1 MTSNKLDPS
10 LVAILVN
17 REHSR
22 LSNQIKALEK
32 VLRAPYSDKEHQ
44 RLLTLAAQLKGS
56 GSLNSA
62 KMAASNSW
70 SATHAHDQHV
80 LGNSGGDVRFG
91 YGQALSSTYPY
102 PL

>member
-32 VLRAPYSDKEHQ
+32 VLRAPYSDGPI
-44 RLLTLAAQLKGS
+44 KG
-56 GSLNSA
+56 
-62 KMAASNSW
+62 
-70 SATHAHDQHV
+70 
-80 LGNSGGDVRFG
+80 VRVIKFC
-91 YGQALSSTYPY
+91 
-102 PL
+102 